1 MWPKRSLTVPV
12 DIPYMTVVHT
22 AQLKIYKGTLDKPW
36 PSLMMA
42 LGQALQAKLTIEHTR
57 KWGEGQERN
66 ERLGFWYDLEA
77 NLHDWLIGGQR
88 SARFEAKVSE
98 ILHAGAGQMLRQDT
112 GRRDS
117 GV

>member
-1 MWPKRSLTVPV
+1 MAEVEKMLPKRRLTVPV

-22 AQLKIYKGTLDKPW
+22 AQLKIYNGTLEGPS

-57 KWGEGQERN
+57 KWGDSSEEN
-66 ERLGFWYDLEA
+66 EPLGFWYDVEA
-77 NLHDWLIGGQR
+77 NVHDWLIGGQR
-88 SARFEAKVSE
+88 SARFHAKVN
-98 ILHAGAGQMLRQDT
+98 DT
-112 GRRDS
+112 ACL